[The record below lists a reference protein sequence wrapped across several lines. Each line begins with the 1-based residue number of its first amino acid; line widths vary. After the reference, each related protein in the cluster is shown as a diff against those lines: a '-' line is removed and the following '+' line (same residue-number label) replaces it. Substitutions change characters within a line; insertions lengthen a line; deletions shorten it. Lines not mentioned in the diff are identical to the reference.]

1 MTDHTDGE
9 AIQSS
14 WAYDKNDQA
23 LYVMQDGKIMG
34 FGYNGV
40 GEMTSIRYS
49 AGNTME
55 IEGAVRT
62 VTYEYDDLGRLTAVK
77 SGEVDTSN
85 ETMAENVKTVKD
97 YSYAANGDLTESH
110 EYLEFDTKEDKQG
123 ITLTQSYEYDAVGR
137 PIEIAYK
144 Q

>member
-1 MTDHTDGE
+1 MKKQKTNGSTYTELTYDHFGRRDGMTDHTDGE
-9 AIQSS
+9 TIQSS
-14 WAYDKNDQA
+14 WAYDKNDRA

-49 AGNTME
+49 AGNKME

-77 SGEVDTSN
+77 RGEVDTSN
-85 ETMAENVKTVKD
+85 EKRENGEGLQLCRR
-97 YSYAANGDLTESH
+97 A
-110 EYLEFDTKEDKQG
+110 
-123 ITLTQSYEYDAVGR
+123 GR
-137 PIEIAYK
+137 AFLPAC
-144 Q
+144 QL

>member
-9 AIQSS
+9 TIQSS
-14 WAYDKNDQA
+14 WAYDKNDRA

-97 YSYAANGDLTESH
+97 YSIPTMLPCCFPPVKSLPL
-110 EYLEFDTKEDKQG
+110 YLMQRRPFPFTRLHCKKEKSA
-123 ITLTQSYEYDAVGR
+123 LR
-137 PIEIAYK
+137 
-144 Q
+144 

>member
-9 AIQSS
+9 TIQSS

-23 LYVMQDGKIMG
+23 LYVMQDGKVMG

-77 SGEVDTSN
+77 RGEVDTSN
-85 ETMAENVKTVKD
+85 ETMAGKRENGEGLQLCRR
-97 YSYAANGDLTESH
+97 A
-110 EYLEFDTKEDKQG
+110 
-123 ITLTQSYEYDAVGR
+123 GR
-137 PIEIAYK
+137 AFLPAC
-144 Q
+144 QL

>member
-9 AIQSS
+9 TIQSS
-14 WAYDKNDQA
+14 WAYDKNDRA

-62 VTYEYDDLGRLTAVK
+62 VTYEYDELGRLTAVK
-77 SGEVDTSN
+77 RGEVDTSN

-97 YSYAANGDLTESH
+97 YSYTTEPAVHFCRPVSFDGTYLSADFSFLQCSRVNG
-110 EYLEFDTKEDKQG
+110 K
-123 ITLTQSYEYDAVGR
+123 GR
-137 PIEIAYK
+137 RCIR
-144 Q
+144 

>member
-1 MTDHTDGE
+1 MSCRM
-9 AIQSS
+9 AKS
-14 WAYDKNDQA
+14 WA
-23 LYVMQDGKIMG
+23 LGC
-34 FGYNGV
+34 NGV

-97 YSYAANGDLTESH
+97 YSYAAEPAVHFCQPVSFDGTYLSADFSFVQCSRVNG
-110 EYLEFDTKEDKQG
+110 K
-123 ITLTQSYEYDAVGR
+123 GR
-137 PIEIAYK
+137 RCIR
-144 Q
+144 